1 MTDAAIQLCAGRV
14 AHARMRP
21 FVHRF
26 VYRVFCLRLRLDQPR
41 ALSAFNSWLFGV
53 DRARP
58 VSFMSIDHGARDG
71 GDLMAW
77 LRGTVQSAGLVMPDG
92 AVWLQCFPRIF
103 GYVFN
108 PVSFWFCL
116 DKDGKLRAVLADV
129 SNTFGERHAYL
140 LSHEDGRAMGAD
152 DLFTSKKIFHVSP
165 FIEVTGHYQFRFA
178 YDAAR
183 IGVWIN
189 HHDEQGQLLTTSVVG
204 KRSALTSRS
213 LLSAFFRYPLVT
225 FKVIGLIHYQALRL
239 FAKGVRY
246 HVKPLR
252 PLTEISR

>member
-1 MTDAAIQLCAGRV
+1 MALDNAFMV
-14 AHARMRP
+14 AQVVHARARP
-21 FVHRF
+21 KANRF
-26 VYRVFCLRLRLDQPR
+26 RYHVYYLCVALSDIATLDRLTLFSLKRFNLFGLRLRDYNDAHSPEQWIRNLMKEWAITTADGEIILMTMPR
-41 ALSAFNSWLFGV
+41 VLNYA
-53 DRARP
+53 
-58 VSFMSIDHGARDG
+58 
-71 GDLMAW
+71 
-77 LRGTVQSAGLVMPDG
+77 
-92 AVWLQCFPRIF
+92 
-103 GYVFN
+103 FN